1 MVGVVIILEILHGIL
16 SIVKEMNVMTN
27 DEKLIKFL
35 NNKFKSTNSN
45 PVRIN
50 RYELPIIELTE
61 EETVRAIHSLAANNT
76 IIIERISN
84 DNDLSITC
92 EVKLLQGCLRYFEA
106 KRRAEITD
114 RREWIRTYI
123 PITLSVIAIII
134 SIIAIIVSVYS
145 VNQVV

>member
-1 MVGVVIILEILHGIL
+1 MLGVVIILEILHGIL

>member
-1 MVGVVIILEILHGIL
+1 MLGVVIILEILHGIL
-16 SIVKEMNVMTN
+16 SIAKEMNVMTN